1 MERNRDSYT
10 SPLSTRYA
18 SREMQYLFSDNN
30 KFRTWRKLW
39 IALAKAEHKLG
50 LNVTQEQI
58 DQLEAHAWDINYDVA
73 EAREKLVRHDVMSH
87 VYAYGQQCPDAEAI
101 IHLGATSCYVGDNT
115 DILILRD
122 ACGLVLRKCAQV
134 LRNLSAFAEQYKALP
149 CLAYTHLQ
157 PAQLTTVGKRAT
169 LWMNELVMDVEN
181 LEFQVRQ
188 LRLRGA
194 KGTTGTQASFMELFE
209 GNEEKVKELEALVAE
224 QMGFEKCVAVS
235 GQTYSRKTD
244 AYVLAA
250 LSGVAQSA
258 CKFANDLRILQSFEE
273 MEEPFEKN
281 QIGSSAM
288 PYKRNPMR
296 SERICALARYVIQDG
311 VNPAMTAATQWF
323 ERTLDDSAN
332 KRIAVAEAFL
342 AVDAILEIYINI
354 TAGLVVYDR
363 VVRRRVM
370 EKLPFMAT
378 ENIMMAATLAK
389 GTTIIE
395 NVARE
400 PEIVDLANIL
410 NKMGAKVKGA
420 GTETLKIAGVKNLH
434 GTEHAIIQDRI
445 EAGTFMVAA
454 ALTKG
459 NVLIKDAV
467 AEHNKPLISKLE
479 EMGVQVL
486 EEENGLRIIG
496 PEQLKPTT
504 VKTLPHPGFPTD
516 MQPQF
521 SVLQLVAKGTSILTE
536 TVFENR
542 FMHLEEMRRMNADFK
557 IEGNS
562 VIIYGPTDFSGA
574 EVAATDLRAA
584 AALVLAGLLSR
595 GITQVTHLQYLDRG
609 YYHFHQKLAALGAEI
624 KRIDDITNEEYVISK
639 KKIK

>member
-1 MERNRDSYT
+1 MERNRDGYT

-18 SREMQYLFSDNN
+18 SKEMQYLFSDNN

-50 LNVTQEQI
+50 LNVSQEQI
-58 DQLEAHAWDINYDVA
+58 DQMEAHAGDINYDVA

-181 LEFQVRQ
+181 LEFQMRQ

-209 GNEEKVKELEALVAE
+209 GNEEKVKKLEALVAE
-224 QMGFEKCVAVS
+224 QMGFDKCVAVS

-342 AVDAILEIYINI
+342 AVDAILEIYINV

-378 ENIMMAATLAK
+378 ENIMMEAVKRGGNRQELHEALREHSHAA
-389 GTTIIE
+389 
-395 NVARE
+395 ARKVKLE
-400 PEIVDLANIL
+400 GGANDLIDRIVDDPLFSLSWEEIDAQMAPE
-410 NKMGAKVKGA
+410 KYVGRAPSQV
-420 GTETLKIAGVKNLH
+420 TE
-434 GTEHAIIQDRI
+434 
-445 EAGTFMVAA
+445 F
-454 ALTKG
+454 
-459 NVLIKDAV
+459 
-467 AEHNKPLISKLE
+467 
-479 EMGVQVL
+479 
-486 EEENGLRIIG
+486 LR
-496 PEQLKPTT
+496 E
-504 VKTLPHPGFPTD
+504 
-516 MQPQF
+516 
-521 SVLQLVAKGTSILTE
+521 
-536 TVFENR
+536 
-542 FMHLEEMRRMNADFK
+542 
-557 IEGNS
+557 
-562 VIIYGPTDFSGA
+562 
-574 EVAATDLRAA
+574 EVAP
-584 AALVLAGLLSR
+584 LLERYPDES
-595 GITQVTHLQYLDRG
+595 IH
-609 YYHFHQKLAALGAEI
+609 AEL
-624 KRIDDITNEEYVISK
+624 NV
-639 KKIK
+639 

>member
-1 MERNRDSYT
+1 MERNRDGYT

-18 SREMQYLFSDNN
+18 SKEMQYLFSDNN

-39 IALAKAEHKLG
+39 IALAKAEHQLG
-50 LNVTQEQI
+50 LNVTREQI
-58 DQLEAHAWDINYDVA
+58 DQLEAHADEVNYDVA

-209 GNEEKVKELEALVAE
+209 GNEEKVKKLEALVAE
-224 QMGFEKCVAVS
+224 QMGFDKCVAVS

-378 ENIMMAATLAK
+378 ENIMMEAVKRGGNRQELHEALREHSHAT
-389 GTTIIE
+389 
-395 NVARE
+395 ARKIKLE
-400 PEIVDLANIL
+400 GGQNDLLDRIVDDPLFPLTREEIEAQMAPEKYVGRAPGQVTEFLAN
-410 NKMGAKVKGA
+410 
-420 GTETLKIAGVKNLH
+420 
-434 GTEHAIIQDRI
+434 
-445 EAGTFMVAA
+445 
-454 ALTKG
+454 
-459 NVLIKDAV
+459 
-467 AEHNKPLISKLE
+467 
-479 EMGVQVL
+479 
-486 EEENGLRIIG
+486 
-496 PEQLKPTT
+496 
-504 VKTLPHPGFPTD
+504 
-516 MQPQF
+516 
-521 SVLQLVAKGTSILTE
+521 
-536 TVFENR
+536 
-542 FMHLEEMRRMNADFK
+542 
-557 IEGNS
+557 
-562 VIIYGPTDFSGA
+562 
-574 EVAATDLRAA
+574 EVAAI
-584 AALVLAGLLSR
+584 LAR
-595 GITQVTHLQYLDRG
+595 YPDETLQ
-609 YYHFHQKLAALGAEI
+609 AEL
-624 KRIDDITNEEYVISK
+624 NV
-639 KKIK
+639 